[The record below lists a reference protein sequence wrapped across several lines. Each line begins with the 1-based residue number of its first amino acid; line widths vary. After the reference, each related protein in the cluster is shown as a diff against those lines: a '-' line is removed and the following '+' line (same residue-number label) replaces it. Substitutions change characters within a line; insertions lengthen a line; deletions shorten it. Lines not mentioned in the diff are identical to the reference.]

1 MNITTNAILYKR
13 LNQRLH
19 LQDAQALAWENTD
32 RAYLRKLTTL
42 LHSEEKR
49 VADNAVWILTFVS
62 RDKEKQKALVPY
74 LQELSE
80 LSMQTKNDS
89 MQRMLLT
96 ILHDMPATKATINTA
111 FLNFCLE
118 KSSAPTTPTGIRM
131 LCIKLAYRHCVLYP
145 ELLSELVTILQLMDR
160 EMLSPGVACVRR
172 KILNKHNI

>member
-19 LQDAQALAWENTD
+19 LQDAQALARENTD
-32 RAYLRKLTTL
+32 RAHLRKLTTL

-49 VADNAVWILTFVS
+49 VADNAAWILTFVS
-62 RDKEKQKALVPY
+62 RDKEKQKGLVPY
-74 LQELSE
+74 LQELAE
-80 LSMQTKNDS
+80 LSMLTENDS

-111 FLNFCLE
+111 FLNFCLD

-131 LCIKLAYRHCVLYP
+131 LCIKLAYRHCALYP
-145 ELLSELVTILQLMDR
+145 ELLSELVTILQFMDR
-160 EMLSPGVACVRR
+160 ETLSPGVACVRR

>member
-19 LQDAQALAWENTD
+19 LQDAQALARENTE
-32 RAYLRKLTTL
+32 RAHLRKLTTL

-49 VADNAVWILTFVS
+49 VADNAAWILTFVS

-74 LQELSE
+74 LQELAE
-80 LSMQTKNDS
+80 LSMQTE
-89 MQRMLLT
+89 MLLT
-96 ILHDMPATKATINTA
+96 ILHDIPATKATINTA
-111 FLNFCLE
+111 FLNFCLD
-118 KSSAPTTPTGIRM
+118 KSSAPTTPTGIRI
-131 LCIKLAYRHCVLYP
+131 LCIKLAYRHCALYP
-145 ELLSELVTILQLMDR
+145 ELLSELVTTLQFMDR